1 MRNDWQKRQ
10 TQNKLKLIGLSFL
23 LVLCAVML
31 SACASPPGVVECP
44 EPEPVPASLVSDKS
58 EIVSD
63 YLERVQAYLKKAAN
77 WSENLTQT
85 GKR

>member
-1 MRNDWQKRQ
+1 MRNDWRKRQ
-10 TQNKLKLIGLSFL
+10 TQSRQKLIDLSFL

-31 SACASPPGVVECP
+31 SACASPPAVVTCP